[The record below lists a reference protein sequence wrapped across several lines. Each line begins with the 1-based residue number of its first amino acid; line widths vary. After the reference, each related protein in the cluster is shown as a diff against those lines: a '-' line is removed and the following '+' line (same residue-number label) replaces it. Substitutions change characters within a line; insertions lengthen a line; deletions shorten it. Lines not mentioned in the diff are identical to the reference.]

1 MPSLRIEL
9 FLIFMR
15 YKSFPMKKFTVL
27 FSFILFGFTA
37 YSQTV
42 FTKADTLRG
51 SLNENRDW
59 FDIKHYLIDLKPNIE
74 NKTIQGEVRWYAITT
89 KTNHN
94 IQIDLQKPL
103 IIDQVLMIVGPLGRF
118 KLDTLDFTR
127 ENNIAIAFPKTKLE
141 IGEEFEL
148 IITYFGKPREAI
160 RPPWDGGWIW
170 KKDANGNPWISV
182 ACQGLGASVWYPC
195 KDIQSDEP
203 DNGATIDIQIPKKYN
218 IKAIS
223 NGRPRN
229 VEFLPFSNDTIFST
243 RVTNPINN
251 YNIIPYIGDYVGWSE
266 QYKGLKGDLD
276 INYWVLREDAEKAKK
291 QFTQVPQML
300 KAFEYWFGPYPF
312 YEDGFQM
319 IQSPHLGMEH
329 QSAIAYGN
337 KFANGYLGRDLSGSG
352 WGLKWDYI
360 IVHESGHEWF
370 ANNIT
375 TKDIADMWVH
385 EGFTSYAETLYTEYY
400 YGKEAG
406 DDYTY
411 GLRKRIMNDGP
422 IIGHYGVNNEGS
434 GDMYAKGAV
443 MLHSIRKSINN
454 DSLFRSILIGLNK
467 DFYHQTVTTEQIEN
481 YISTKSGINF
491 SKVFDQ
497 YLRNIQIPVFAYS
510 YDKKEKILTYQ
521 WKNCVNGFNL
531 PLHFKYEGQQFDF
544 LPADYIPQKR
554 LIKLDN
560 FNEAAFGDAIKRLYY
575 VQINNENNG
584 N

>member
-1 MPSLRIEL
+1 MKL
-9 FLIFMR
+9 FTFLFAYILIGLN
-15 YKSFPMKKFTVL
+15 TN
-27 FSFILFGFTA
+27 A
-37 YSQTV
+37 QTV

-59 FDIKHYLIDLKPNIE
+59 FDIKHYLISVEPNIE
-74 NKTIQGEVRWYAITT
+74 NKTIRGEVRWNAITT

-94 IQIDLQKPL
+94 IQIDLQRPL
-103 IIDQVLMIVGPLGRF
+103 IIDKVLMIVDPMGKF
-118 KLDTLDFTR
+118 KLDTLTFTR
-127 ENNIAIAFPKTKLE
+127 ENNIAIAFPKTKLKV
-141 IGEEFEL
+141 GEEFQL

-195 KDIQSDEP
+195 KDILSDEP
-203 DNGATIDIQIPKKYN
+203 DNGATIEIQIPKKYN

-223 NGRPRN
+223 NGKQRN

-243 RVTNPINN
+243 RVSNPINN

-266 QYKGLKGDLD
+266 TYKGLKGDLD
-276 INYWVLREDAEKAKK
+276 VHYWVLREDSAKAIK
-291 QFTQVPQML
+291 QFTQVPQMI

-312 YEDGFQM
+312 YEDGFKM
-319 IQSPHLGMEH
+319 VQSPHLGMEH

-352 WGLKWDYI
+352 WGLKWDFI

-385 EGFTSYAETLYTEYY
+385 EGFTNYSETLFTEFY

-406 DDYTY
+406 NEYSVGSRRTI
-411 GLRKRIMNDGP
+411 LNDKP
-422 IIGHYGVNNEGS
+422 IIGHYGVNEEGS
-434 GDMYAKGAV
+434 GDMYAKAGSMIHNIRHV
-443 MLHSIRKSINN
+443 MNN

-467 DFYHQTVTTEQIEN
+467 DFYHQTVTTQQIEN
-481 YISTKSGINF
+481 YISNISGINF

-497 YLRNIQIPVFAYS
+497 YLRTIQIPTFSYS
-510 YDKKEKILTYQ
+510 YDEKEKLLTYQ
-521 WKNCVNGFNL
+521 WKTCVAGFDMPLNFKFEGADFTLL
-531 PLHFKYEGQQFDF
+531 PS
-544 LPADYIPQKR
+544 DYQPQKR
-554 LIKLDN
+554 LIKLAHFDTK
-560 FNEAAFGDAIKRLYY
+560 AFADAIKRQYY
-575 VQINNENNG
+575 VEVKME
-584 N
+584 

>member
-1 MPSLRIEL
+1 MKL
-9 FLIFMR
+9 FTFLFAYILIGLN
-15 YKSFPMKKFTVL
+15 TN
-27 FSFILFGFTA
+27 A
-37 YSQTV
+37 QTV

-59 FDIKHYLIDLKPNIE
+59 FDIKHYLISVEPNIE
-74 NKTIQGEVRWYAITT
+74 NKTIRGEVRWNAITT

-94 IQIDLQKPL
+94 IQIDLQRPL
-103 IIDQVLMIVGPLGRF
+103 IIDKVKMIVDPMGKF
-118 KLDTLDFTR
+118 KLDTLTFTR
-127 ENNIAIAFPKTKLE
+127 ENNIAIAFPKTKLKV
-141 IGEEFEL
+141 GEEFQL

-195 KDIQSDEP
+195 KDILSDEP
-203 DNGATIDIQIPKKYN
+203 DNGATIEIQIPKKYN

-223 NGRPRN
+223 NGKQRN

-243 RVTNPINN
+243 RVSNPINN

-266 QYKGLKGDLD
+266 TYKGLKGDLD
-276 INYWVLREDAEKAKK
+276 VHYWVLREDSAKAIK
-291 QFTQVPQML
+291 QFTQVPQMI

-312 YEDGFQM
+312 YEDGFKM
-319 IQSPHLGMEH
+319 VQSPHLGMEH

-352 WGLKWDYI
+352 WGLKWDFI

-385 EGFTSYAETLYTEYY
+385 EGFTNYSETLFTEFY

-406 DDYTY
+406 NEYSIGSRRTI
-411 GLRKRIMNDGP
+411 LNDKP
-422 IIGHYGVNNEGS
+422 IIGHYGVNEEGS
-434 GDMYAKGAV
+434 GDMYAKAGSMIHNIRHV
-443 MLHSIRKSINN
+443 MNN

-467 DFYHQTVTTEQIEN
+467 DFYHQTVTTQQIEN
-481 YISTKSGINF
+481 YISNISGINF

-497 YLRNIQIPVFAYS
+497 YLRTIQIPTFSYS
-510 YDKKEKILTYQ
+510 YDEKEKLLTYQ
-521 WKNCVNGFNL
+521 WKTCVAGFDMPLNFKFEGADFTLL
-531 PLHFKYEGQQFDF
+531 PS
-544 LPADYIPQKR
+544 DYQPQKR
-554 LIKLDN
+554 LIKLAHFDTK
-560 FNEAAFGDAIKRLYY
+560 AFADAIKRQYY
-575 VQINNENNG
+575 VEVKME
-584 N
+584 

>member
-1 MPSLRIEL
+1 MKL
-9 FLIFMR
+9 FTF
-15 YKSFPMKKFTVL
+15 L
-27 FSFILFGFTA
+27 FAFILIGLNTNA
-37 YSQTV
+37 QTV

-59 FDIKHYLIDLKPNIE
+59 FDIKHYLISVEPNIE
-74 NKTIQGEVRWYAITT
+74 NKTIRGEVRWNAITT

-94 IQIDLQKPL
+94 IQIDLQRPL
-103 IIDQVLMIVGPLGRF
+103 IIDKVLMIVDPMGKF
-118 KLDTLDFTR
+118 KLDTLTFTR
-127 ENNIAIAFPKTKLE
+127 ENNIAIAFPKTKLKV
-141 IGEEFEL
+141 GEEFQL

-195 KDIQSDEP
+195 KDILSDEP
-203 DNGATIDIQIPKKYN
+203 DNGATIEIQIPKKYN

-223 NGRPRN
+223 NGKQRN

-243 RVTNPINN
+243 RVSNPINN

-266 QYKGLKGDLD
+266 TYKGLNGDLD
-276 INYWVLREDAEKAKK
+276 VNYWVLREDAVKARK

-300 KAFEYWFGPYPF
+300 KAFEHWFGPYPF
-312 YEDGFQM
+312 YEDGFKM

-352 WGLKWDYI
+352 WGLKWDFI

-385 EGFTSYAETLYTEYY
+385 EGFTNYSETLFTEFY

-406 DDYTY
+406 NEYSVGSRRTI
-411 GLRKRIMNDGP
+411 RNDKP
-422 IIGHYGVNNEGS
+422 IIGQYGVNKEGS
-434 GDMYAKGAV
+434 GDIYAKAGS
-443 MLHSIRKSINN
+443 MIHNIRHSMNN
-454 DSLFRSILIGLNK
+454 DNLFRSILIGLNK
-467 DFYHQTVTTEQIEN
+467 DFYHQTVTTQQIEN
-481 YISTKSGINF
+481 YISNKSGINF

-497 YLRNIQIPVFAYS
+497 YLRTIQIPVFS
-510 YDKKEKILTYQ
+510 FQYDQKEQILTYQ
-521 WKNCVNGFNL
+521 WKNCIAGFDM
-531 PLHFKYEGQQFDF
+531 PLHFTYASKHFEF
-544 LPADYIPQKR
+544 LPTDYQPQKR
-554 LIKLDN
+554 LIKIAN
-560 FNEAAFGDAIKRLYY
+560 FDTKTFAEEIKKQYY
-575 VQINNENNG
+575 VEVIIE
-584 N
+584 

>member
-1 MPSLRIEL
+1 MKQCAIFFSL
-9 FLIFMR
+9 FLL
-15 YKSFPMKKFTVL
+15 VL
-27 FSFILFGFTA
+27 SASAQPI
-37 YSQTV
+37 

-59 FDIKHYLIDLKPNIE
+59 FDVQHYTINVLPNFEEKSISGRVIWQV
-74 NKTIQGEVRWYAITT
+74 KTI
-89 KTNHN
+89 KSSKN

-103 IIDQVLMIVGPLGRF
+103 VIDSIQFRY
-118 KLDTLDFTR
+118 LDKKSNDSIRNLTFTR
-127 ENNIAIAFPKTKLE
+127 NDNIAIV
-141 IGEEFEL
+141 EFKEKPYL
-148 IITYFGKPREAI
+148 NQQFNLYIYYHGKPREAV

-170 KKDANGNPWISV
+170 KKDGNGKPWVSV

-195 KDIQSDEP
+195 KDVQSDEP
-203 DNGATIDIQIPKKYN
+203 DFGAIITINNVPNGLR
-218 IKAIS
+218 AIA
-223 NGRPRN
+223 NGYPLL
-229 VEFLPFSNDTIFST
+229 FLENEENAKTLIYGWHVS
-243 RVTNPINN
+243 NPINN
-251 YNIIPYIGDYVGWSE
+251 YNIIPYIGDYIGWYE
-266 QYKGLKGDLD
+266 KYKGIKGDLD
-276 INYWVLREDAEKAKK
+276 LHYWALREDSAKAKK
-291 QFTQVPQML
+291 QFTQVPEML

-312 YEDGFQM
+312 YEDGYQI

-385 EGFTSYAETLYTEYY
+385 EGFTSYSETLFTEYY

-406 DDYTY
+406 NDYTY
-411 GLRKRIMNDGP
+411 GLRKRIQNDGP

-443 MLHSIRKSINN
+443 MLHSIRASINN

-467 DFYHQTVTTEQIEN
+467 DFYHQTVTTDQIEN
-481 YISTKSGINF
+481 YISQKSGINF

-497 YLRNIQIPVFAYS
+497 YLRTIQIPTFSYS
-510 YDKKEKILTYQ
+510 YDSKEKILTYQ
-521 WKNCVNGFNL
+521 WKNCIKGFDQ
-531 PLHFKYEGQQFDF
+531 PLHFKYQGQNFDF

-554 LIKLDN
+554 LIKLEN
-560 FNEAAFGDAIKRLYY
+560 FNEADFGEAVKRLYY
-575 VQINNENNG
+575 VQIKNENANK
-584 N
+584 

>member
-1 MPSLRIEL
+1 MKL
-9 FLIFMR
+9 FTFLFAYILIGLN
-15 YKSFPMKKFTVL
+15 TN
-27 FSFILFGFTA
+27 A
-37 YSQTV
+37 QTV

-59 FDIKHYLIDLKPNIE
+59 FDIKHYLISVEPNIE
-74 NKTIQGEVRWYAITT
+74 NKTIRGEVRWNAITT

-94 IQIDLQKPL
+94 IQIDLQRPL
-103 IIDQVLMIVGPLGRF
+103 IIDKVLMIVDPMGKF
-118 KLDTLDFTR
+118 KLDTLTFTR
-127 ENNIAIAFPKTKLE
+127 ENNIAIAFPKTKLKV
-141 IGEEFEL
+141 GEEFQL

-195 KDIQSDEP
+195 KDILSDEP
-203 DNGATIDIQIPKKYN
+203 DNGATIEIQIPKKYN

-223 NGRPRN
+223 NGKQRN

-243 RVTNPINN
+243 RVSNPINN

-266 QYKGLKGDLD
+266 TYKGLKGDLD
-276 INYWVLREDAEKAKK
+276 VHYWVLREDSAKAIK
-291 QFTQVPQML
+291 QFTQVPQMI

-312 YEDGFQM
+312 YEDGFKM
-319 IQSPHLGMEH
+319 VQSPHLGMEH

-352 WGLKWDYI
+352 WGLKWDFI

-385 EGFTSYAETLYTEYY
+385 EGFTNYSETLFTEFY

-406 DDYTY
+406 NEYSIGSRRTI
-411 GLRKRIMNDGP
+411 LNDKP
-422 IIGHYGVNNEGS
+422 IIGHYGVNEEGS
-434 GDMYAKGAV
+434 GDMYAKAGSMIHNIRHV
-443 MLHSIRKSINN
+443 MNN

-467 DFYHQTVTTEQIEN
+467 DFYHQTVTTQQIEN
-481 YISTKSGINF
+481 YISNISGINF

-497 YLRNIQIPVFAYS
+497 YLRTIQIPTFSYS
-510 YDKKEKILTYQ
+510 YDEKEKLLTYQ
-521 WKNCVNGFNL
+521 WKTCVAGFDMPLNFKFEGADFTLL
-531 PLHFKYEGQQFDF
+531 PS
-544 LPADYIPQKR
+544 DYQPQKR
-554 LIKLDN
+554 LIKLAHFDTK
-560 FNEAAFGDAIKRLYY
+560 AFADAIKRQYY
-575 VQINNENNG
+575 V
-584 N
+584 

>member
-1 MPSLRIEL
+1 
-9 FLIFMR
+9 MR

>member
-1 MPSLRIEL
+1 
-9 FLIFMR
+9 
-15 YKSFPMKKFTVL
+15 MKQLTIL
-27 FSFILFGFTA
+27 FSAILLCLSSYG
-37 YSQTV
+37 QPV

-59 FDIKHYLIDLKPNIE
+59 FDVKKYTLNINPNLEAHSLDPSSVTWDCQVLKPYQI
-74 NKTIQGEVRWYAITT
+74 
-89 KTNHN
+89 
-94 IQIDLQKPL
+94 IQIDLQQPL
-103 IIDQVLMIVGPLGRF
+103 IIDEINFRLVSKMNGYYQNIGYA
-118 KLDTLDFTR
+118 KKINFTR
-127 ENNIAIAFPKTKLE
+127 DGNIAIANIDTILKK
-141 IGEEFEL
+141 GD
-148 IITYFGKPREAI
+148 YFRISISYHGKPREAV

-170 KKDANGNPWISV
+170 KKDSNGKPWVSV

-203 DNGATIDIQIPKKYN
+203 DDGVRIFLKTFDGLESV
-218 IKAIS
+218 S
-223 NGRPRN
+223 NGRSVIEEPGANRMG
-229 VEFLPFSNDTIFST
+229 DWI
-243 RVTNPINN
+243 VTNPINN
-251 YNIIPYIGDYVGWSE
+251 YNVIPYIGDYINWYE
-266 QYKGLKGDLD
+266 KYKGLKGDLD
-276 INYWVLREDAEKAKK
+276 LHYWALREDSAKARK
-291 QFTQVPQML
+291 QYTQVKDML

-312 YEDGFQM
+312 YEDGYQI

-385 EGFTSYAETLYTEYY
+385 EGFTSYSETLFTEYY

-434 GDMYAKGAV
+434 SDMYAKGAV

-467 DFYHQTVTTEQIEN
+467 DFYHQTVTTDEIEN
-481 YISTKSGINF
+481 YISKKSGINF

-497 YLRNIQIPVFAYS
+497 YLRTIQIPVFSYS

-521 WKNCVNGFNL
+521 WKNCVKGFDQ

-560 FNEAAFGDAIKRLYY
+560 FNENAFGEAIKRLYY
-575 VQINNENNG
+575 VQINNENAG
-584 N
+584 K

>member
-1 MPSLRIEL
+1 MKL
-9 FLIFMR
+9 FTF
-15 YKSFPMKKFTVL
+15 L
-27 FSFILFGFTA
+27 FAFILIDLNTNA
-37 YSQTV
+37 QTV

-59 FDIKHYLIDLKPNIE
+59 FDIKHYLISVEPNIE
-74 NKTIQGEVRWYAITT
+74 NKTIRGEVRWNAITT

-94 IQIDLQKPL
+94 IQIDLQRPL
-103 IIDQVLMIVGPLGRF
+103 IIDKVLMIVDPMGKF
-118 KLDTLDFTR
+118 KLDTLTFTR
-127 ENNIAIAFPKTKLE
+127 ENNIAIAFPKTKLKV
-141 IGEEFEL
+141 GEEFQL

-170 KKDANGNPWISV
+170 KKDTNGNPWISV

-195 KDIQSDEP
+195 KDILSDEP
-203 DNGATIDIQIPKKYN
+203 DNGATIEIQIPKKYN

-223 NGRPRN
+223 NGKQRN

-243 RVTNPINN
+243 RVSNPINN

-266 QYKGLKGDLD
+266 TYKGLNGDLD
-276 INYWVLREDAEKAKK
+276 VNYWVLREDAVKARK

-300 KAFEYWFGPYPF
+300 KAFEHWFGPYPF
-312 YEDGFQM
+312 YEDGFKM

-352 WGLKWDYI
+352 WGLKWDFI

-385 EGFTSYAETLYTEYY
+385 EGFTNYSETLFTEFY

-406 DDYTY
+406 NEYSVGSRRTI
-411 GLRKRIMNDGP
+411 RNDKP
-422 IIGHYGVNNEGS
+422 IIGHYGVNKEGS
-434 GDMYAKGAV
+434 DDMYAKAGS
-443 MLHSIRKSINN
+443 MIHNIRHAMNN

-467 DFYHQTVTTEQIEN
+467 DFYHQTVTTQQIEN
-481 YISTKSGINF
+481 YISNKSGINF

-497 YLRNIQIPVFAYS
+497 YLRTIQIPVFS
-510 YDKKEKILTYQ
+510 FQYDQKEQILTYQ
-521 WKNCVNGFNL
+521 WKNCIAGFDM
-531 PLHFKYEGQQFDF
+531 PLHFTYASKHFEF
-544 LPADYIPQKR
+544 LPTDYQPQKR
-554 LIKLDN
+554 LIKIAN
-560 FNEAAFGDAIKRLYY
+560 FDTKTFAEEIKKQYY
-575 VQINNENNG
+575 VEVIIE
-584 N
+584 